1 MSGDVV
7 DEKMEWRG
15 EERRGEEGSGVGDE
29 VNEDVN
35 WGRLEWNAARGWG
48 SFRVRSI
55 FSHFPDA
62 NFGVEWTCNTRQLW
76 QSAHCHAQFHFA
88 L

>member
-1 MSGDVV
+1 MRRWSGQ
-7 DEKMEWRG
+7 EEIG
-15 EERRGEEGSGVGDE
+15 EEKRGSSGGDE
-29 VNEDVN
+29 VNGDVN
-35 WGRLEWNAARGWG
+35 WGRWSDMLARGWG
-48 SFRVRSI
+48 RPFRARSI

-76 QSAHCHAQFHFA
+76 QFAHCHAQFHFA